1 VKNVPFWNRWRVR
14 LERNWLA
21 GEHCQS
27 SPLVKL
33 KFYVAL
39 ISGVPFEEHV
49 MSGRG
54 QKRTRVRDR
63 RFALKRTLSG
73 SIILDLRAVEKAMS
87 TSGKVT
93 VECDGRIYAA
103 TYTVE
108 GDMVHVKTHTER
120 RSVALSGKSPEDIA
134 RRELEEIVEASRR
147 H

>member
-1 VKNVPFWNRWRVR
+1 VR
-14 LERNWLA
+14 LDRSHALVA
-21 GEHCQS
+21 RRHIDQQS
-27 SPLVKL
+27 DHD
-33 KFYVAL
+33 AA
-39 ISGVPFEEHV
+39 
-49 MSGRG
+49 
-54 QKRTRVRDR
+54 RT
-63 RFALKRTLSG
+63 LKRTLSG

-93 VECDGRIYAA
+93 VERDGRTYAA

-108 GDMVHVKTHTER
+108 GDMVHVKTHTET